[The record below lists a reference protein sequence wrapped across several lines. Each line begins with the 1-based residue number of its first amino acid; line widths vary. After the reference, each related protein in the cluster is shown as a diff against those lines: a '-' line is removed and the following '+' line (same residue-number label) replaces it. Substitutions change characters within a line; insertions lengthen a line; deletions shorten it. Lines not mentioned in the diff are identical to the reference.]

1 MIFETVALPSVGT
14 LSKLANTCSIST
26 GMDEFFYIMTFKILW
41 FNSNIEIIFGL
52 VMQ

>member
-26 GMDEFFYIMTFKILW
+26 GMDDILLHYDLQDP
-41 FNSNIEIIFGL
+41 L
-52 VMQ
+52 V